1 MLTSS
6 EKSWLSAEERI
17 KAKNNN
23 RRPSRYYNV
32 GERHMEKKTLSKTR
46 KKSENNNETWKLRLY
61 VAGHTP
67 NSIAA
72 FDNLKKICEEHLEI
86 L

>member
-1 MLTSS
+1 
-6 EKSWLSAEERI
+6 
-17 KAKNNN
+17 
-23 RRPSRYYNV
+23 
-32 GERHMEKKTLSKTR
+32 MEKKTLSKTR